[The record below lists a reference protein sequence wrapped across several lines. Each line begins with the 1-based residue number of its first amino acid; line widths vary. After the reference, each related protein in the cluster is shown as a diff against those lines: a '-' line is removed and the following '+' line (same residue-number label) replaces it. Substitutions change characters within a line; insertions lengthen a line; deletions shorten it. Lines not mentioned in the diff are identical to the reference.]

1 MELEKIFINDAVLI
15 IETTDESDD
24 EKLING
30 ATTPPREI
38 NLINETV
45 KEQLKEELTKQQKK
59 NEYAKQRYR
68 EKTEHIKELNR
79 KAYIKKLQDDPNYR
93 HVLNEKTK
101 QRHQKQKEKL
111 LNEGVEIKPKG
122 RPRKHEQRE
131 KKANGRPRKYNL

>member
-15 IETTDESDD
+15 IETTDESD
-24 EKLING
+24 EELING

-38 NLINETV
+38 NLINDTV
-45 KEQLKEELTKQQKK
+45 KEQLKEKLTKEQK
-59 NEYAKQRYR
+59 NEYNKKRYK

-111 LNEGVEIKPKG
+111 ISEGLEVKPKG
-122 RPRKHEQRE
+122 RPRKYEQRE

>member
-15 IETTDESDD
+15 IETTDESD
-24 EKLING
+24 EELING

-38 NLINETV
+38 NLINDTV

-59 NEYAKQRYR
+59 NEYAKQRYK

-93 HVLNEKTK
+93 HILNEKTK
-101 QRHQKQKEKL
+101 QRHKKQKEKL
-111 LNEGVEIKPKG
+111 LSEGIEVKPKG
-122 RPRKHEQRE
+122 RPRKYEPRE